1 MGAAHSAFN
10 HIADAIVTAWNA
22 LTGTP
27 QQHNNTNDEIRRREE
42 WEREQS
48 EERERMEREHR
59 GMQAKIKWEAEQK
72 VKEERER
79 IERQQR
85 EERERHENEMKK
97 VREENERQEAQR
109 KEERE
114 RIERQQMEAKER
126 YDDEIRQARE
136 ENERLEAAAK
146 AEREEL
152 KRKALER
159 VEGERL
165 RHELEKQRLEE
176 ELTARVAAQAA
187 EATRMLQEQEEESRR
202 QREELKRKQ
211 VELESKYMAGIQPE
225 VWPTPEERKRAEEQL
240 LQPKEEYFHCAIA
253 GLAGSG
259 KSSLINAFR
268 GLRNSSRDP
277 AVAPTGVTET
287 TLEITA
293 YRDTVTAPPR
303 SRFVWYDVPG
313 AGTSKIKGWQYF
325 NSQGL
330 FVFDLIIVVVDNRFS
345 EQDLIIL
352 QHCERYK
359 IPSFIVRSKAN
370 QHIVNTM
377 NQDYEWEGS
386 DDERKFDDVYW
397 EARKKVVSQTRA
409 NYRENL
415 REGGF
420 DPNKPVYII
429 SCDALAALVH
439 GDIGKARK
447 EHQLID
453 ESQLVLKCLEAV
465 KARRF

>member
-1 MGAAHSAFN
+1 MT
-10 HIADAIVTAWNA
+10 TAWNA

-27 QQHNNTNDEIRRREE
+27 RQHNNTHEEIRRREE
-42 WEREQS
+42 WERQQR

-59 GMQAKIKWEAEQK
+59 EEQERFRRE
-72 VKEERER
+72 VEQREREERER
-79 IERQQR
+79 TERRQR
-85 EERERHENEMKK
+85 EERERYENEL
-97 VREENERQEAQR
+97 
-109 KEERE
+109 
-114 RIERQQMEAKER
+114 
-126 YDDEIRQARE
+126 RQARE
-136 ENERLEAAAK
+136 ENERREAQAQ

-152 KRKALER
+152 QRKALER
-159 VEGERL
+159 AEQERL
-165 RHELEKQRLEE
+165 RHEQEKRRLEDE
-176 ELTARVAAQAA
+176 SRARLAAQAA
-187 EATRMLQEQEEESRR
+187 EAQRIFQEQEEEARK
-202 QREELKRKQ
+202 QREEFNRKQ
-211 VELESKYMAGIQPE
+211 AELQSKYMAGIQPE

-268 GLRNSSRDP
+268 GLRNGSISS

-287 TLEITA
+287 TMHIAA
-293 YRDTVTAPPR
+293 YRDPATAPPR

-313 AGTSKIKGWQYF
+313 AGTNKIKGWQYF

-370 QHIVNTM
+370 QHILNTM
-377 NQDYEWEGS
+377 NQDYLWEGS
-386 DDERKFDDVYW
+386 DDERDFDEVYL
-397 EARKKVVSQTRA
+397 EAREKVVSHTRA

-415 REGGF
+415 REGGL
-420 DPNKPVYII
+420 DPNKPVYIV
-429 SCDALAALVH
+429 SCDALVALVQ
-439 GDIGKARK
+439 GEKRKLRKAN
-447 EHQLID
+447 QLID
-453 ESQLVLKCLEAV
+453 EPQIVLKCLEAV

>member
-1 MGAAHSAFN
+1 
-10 HIADAIVTAWNA
+10 VTTAWNA

-27 QQHNNTNDEIRRREE
+27 RQHNNTHEEIRRREE
-42 WEREQS
+42 WERQQR

-59 GMQAKIKWEAEQK
+59 EAEARIRREAEQRAR
-72 VKEERER
+72 EERER

-85 EERERHENEMKK
+85 EERERYENEL
-97 VREENERQEAQR
+97 
-109 KEERE
+109 
-114 RIERQQMEAKER
+114 
-126 YDDEIRQARE
+126 RQARE
-136 ENERLEAAAK
+136 ESERREAEAR
-146 AEREEL
+146 AEREEIQ
-152 KRKALER
+152 RKALER
-159 VEGERL
+159 AEQERL
-165 RHELEKQRLEE
+165 RHEQETRRLEE
-176 ELTARVAAQAA
+176 ESRARLAAQAA
-187 EATRMLQEQEEESRR
+187 EAQRVLQEQEEEASR
-202 QREELKRKQ
+202 QREELNRKQ
-211 VELESKYMAGIQPE
+211 AELQSKYMAGIQPE

-268 GLRNSSRDP
+268 GLRNGSTSS

-287 TLEITA
+287 TMQITA
-293 YRDTVTAPPR
+293 YRDPATAPPR

-313 AGTSKIKGWQYF
+313 AGTNKIKGWQYF

-386 DDERKFDDVYW
+386 DDERDFNEIYLK
-397 EARKKVVSQTRA
+397 AREKVISQTRA
-409 NYRENL
+409 SYCENL
-415 REGGF
+415 RDGGL
-420 DPNKPVYII
+420 DPNKQVYIV
-429 SCDALAALVH
+429 SCDALVALVQ
-439 GDIGKARK
+439 GEKRKLRKAN
-447 EHQLID
+447 QLID
-453 ESQLVLKCLEAV
+453 EAQVVLKCLEAV